1 MSNPVRVKI
10 CGITS
15 QQLMRDVGNAGAQ
28 YAGLV
33 FFEKSP
39 RNLSLDKARSI
50 ALEAPTGLA
59 KVALVVNPSDRFL
72 DSLTTTV
79 PLDMI
84 QLQGSETPQRV
95 SEIKQKTGLPVMKAI
110 GIAEQDDLKKLDV
123 YATVADQLLVDAKPA
138 KDAILP
144 GGNGSA
150 FDWSL
155 LQGRRWTGPW
165 MLAGGLNPENVAQAI
180 AITGAQQIDV
190 SSGVEIR
197 PGEKDKQKINA
208 FVRAAQKHSLA
219 AT

>member
-1 MSNPVRVKI
+1 MSNPVGVKI

-84 QLQGSETPQRV
+84 QLHGSETPERV

-110 GIAEQDDLKKLDV
+110 GVAEEDDLKKLDV
-123 YATVADQLLVDAKPA
+123 YATVADQLMVDAKPA

-144 GGNGSA
+144 GGNGYA

-155 LQGRRWTGPW
+155 LQGRHWTGPW

-190 SSGVEIR
+190 SSGVEIC
-197 PGEKDKQKINA
+197 PGKKDKQKINA
-208 FVRAAQKHSLA
+208 FVRAAQHIV
-219 AT
+219 

>member
-10 CGITS
+10 CGVTS

-39 RNLSLDKARSI
+39 RNVRLDQARSI

-110 GIAEQDDLKKLDV
+110 GVAEEDDLKKLDV
-123 YATVADQLLVDAKPA
+123 YATVADQLMVDAKPA

-208 FVRAAQKHSLA
+208 FVRAAQTHSLA

>member
-1 MSNPVRVKI
+1 KI
-10 CGITS
+10 CGVTS

-84 QLQGSETPQRV
+84 QLHGSETPQRV

-110 GIAEQDDLKKLDV
+110 GVAEQDDLKKLDV

-180 AITGAQQIDV
+180 AITGTQQIDV

-208 FVRAAQKHSLA
+208 FVRAAQHIV
-219 AT
+219 